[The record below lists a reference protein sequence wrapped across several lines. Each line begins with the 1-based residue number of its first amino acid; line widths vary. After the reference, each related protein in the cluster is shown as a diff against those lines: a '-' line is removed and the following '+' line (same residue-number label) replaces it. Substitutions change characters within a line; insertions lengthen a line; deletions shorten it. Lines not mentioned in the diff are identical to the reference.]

1 MANPEQKKCPKCEQG
16 APAWMATYGDMVTLL
31 MCFFVILMN
40 PEAIDGARLE
50 LILASFT
57 GLGPLEGGNTL
68 EVGNLAELGHSV
80 MTLPS
85 KAKGRGLDKARK
97 SAVSLFAP
105 EIKSKQVMIKEDERG
120 LVISL
125 AGDSFFRPASAEV
138 DIERSREI
146 LKKAADLLSSTL
158 LSDRKFRIEGHTDGG
173 STDPNGPWPSNWELA
188 SARSNNVLKYLVEFG
203 STENQFSTASFADT
217 VPVDLSGTP
226 EGDAYNRRVEIVV
239 LADGHL

>member
-1 MANPEQKKCPKCEQG
+1 MADPKKKCPECEEG
-16 APAWMATYGDMVTLL
+16 APAWLATYGDMVTLL

-68 EVGNLAELGHSV
+68 EVGNLVELGNSV

-85 KAKGRGLDKARK
+85 QAKGRGLDKARK
-97 SAVSLFAP
+97 SANSLFAT
-105 EIKSKQVMIKEDERG
+105 EVKTKQVMIKEDERG
-120 LVISL
+120 LIISL
-125 AGDSFFRPASAEV
+125 AGDSFFRPASAEI
-138 DIERSREI
+138 DIERSRET
-146 LKKAADLLSSTL
+146 LKKAADLLSSSF
-158 LSDRKFRIEGHTDGG
+158 LSDRKFRIEGHTDSGVP
-173 STDPNGPWPSNWELA
+173 DPNGLWPSNWELA

-203 STENQFSTASFADT
+203 STEHQFSTASFSDT
-217 VPVDLSGTP
+217 MPVDLSGTP